1 MSVLVNKPVVAASL
15 VATALVYLGYLWFAH
30 REQERGEDGEAS
42 QLTVPPQLQL
52 DQVQEKLNCLKR
64 SRLETLEEEPNQ
76 SDLAAASASEAQ
88 AETKDET
95 VVEAV
100 SEERTNC
107 SEAVFASTDIRY
119 KPTADSE
126 EVEVV
131 TEASEKVA
139 TEECDKVATEV
150 VCDIKDIEAE
160 IVTVETTVEEVVEL
174 GQVLES
180 QPEISSMA
188 VDESPHIINTTKI
201 PDVMSA
207 LKDPICSPLT
217 PPSPHSYSSSPV
229 KSESSESKSSSCE
242 WSDLIEQ
249 DERELQEFPFDS
261 KVLSSKLSGLE
272 LATAGGRSGDSG
284 VVSPSEEEREEK
296 QDKHAEKQ
304 KSRTQS
310 GEDAGIGL
318 EQGDAI
324 SSEVNYEDSQLLA
337 FHFHIPDYLCGK
349 LIGNNGTFIKKLKE
363 DCRVNIILKETREKL
378 KIKRPRSRKDQK

>member
-1 MSVLVNKPVVAASL
+1 MSVLVSKPVVAASL

-30 REQERGEDGEAS
+30 REEERGKEGEVS
-42 QLTVPPQLQL
+42 QPKVPPQLQL

-76 SDLAAASASEAQ
+76 SDLAPASASEAQ

-95 VVEAV
+95 VVETV
-100 SEERTNC
+100 SEERTDC
-107 SEAVFASTDIRY
+107 IEAVFASTDIRY
-119 KPTADSE
+119 RHTADIEKS
-126 EVEVV
+126 
-131 TEASEKVA
+131 KVA
-139 TEECDKVATEV
+139 TEECVKVATEV
-150 VCDIKDIEAE
+150 ICESKVIEAE
-160 IVTVETTVEEVVEL
+160 IVTVKATVKEVVEL
-174 GQVLES
+174 DQVVATLTE
-180 QPEISSMA
+180 ERNMA

-272 LATAGGRSGDSG
+272 LATAEGRSGDSG
-284 VVSPSEEEREEK
+284 VVSPSEEEREDK
-296 QDKHAEKQ
+296 QDKHAEKK

-318 EQGDAI
+318 EQGDVVC
-324 SSEVNYEDSQLLA
+324 SEVSYEDSQLLA

-349 LIGNNGTFIKKLKE
+349 F
-363 DCRVNIILKETREKL
+363 
-378 KIKRPRSRKDQK
+378 